1 MKTFLKGAVI
11 GGSMLLPGLS
21 GGTLAILLGIY
32 DRLIKAVSDLT
43 RKTEIKKNL
52 IFLLVFL

>member
-21 GGTLAILLGIY
+21 GGTLAICLESMI
-32 DRLIKAVSDLT
+32 DL
-43 RKTEIKKNL
+43 
-52 IFLLVFL
+52 